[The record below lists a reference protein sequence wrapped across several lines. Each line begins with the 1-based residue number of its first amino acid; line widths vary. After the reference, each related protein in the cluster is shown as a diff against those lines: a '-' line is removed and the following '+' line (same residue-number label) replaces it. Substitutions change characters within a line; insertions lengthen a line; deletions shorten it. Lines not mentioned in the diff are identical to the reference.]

1 MVAINFKAQFA
12 DAVASGEKRQTIRKR
27 GKQTPCP
34 GNVLQLYTGQRTRS
48 CRLLKE
54 VICWSV
60 QDLQI
65 TIDEVDG
72 IVRITLDGEQL
83 PFTEGGA
90 IALADG
96 FDSLASM
103 RDFFK
108 DLYGLPFEG
117 VLIRW

>member
-27 GKQTPCP
+27 GKQTPQP
-34 GNVLQLYTGQRTRS
+34 GQMLQLYTGMRTKS
-48 CRLLKE
+48 CMWLRETPCLTVQE
-54 VICWSV
+54 VV
-60 QDLQI
+60 I
-65 TIDEVDG
+65 TDNSLINELVL
-72 IVRITLDGEQL
+72 TLDGERL
-83 PFTEGGA
+83 LFTEARA

>member
-12 DAVASGEKRQTIRKR
+12 DAVASGKKRQTIRKR
-27 GKQTPCP
+27 SKKTPSPGQT
-34 GNVLQLYTGQRTRS
+34 LQLYTGQRTKS
-48 CRLLKE
+48 SRLLKE
-54 VICWSV
+54 MTCLTV
-60 QDLQI
+60 QDVVI
-65 TIDEVDG
+65 TDDSLIDELVL
-72 IVRITLDGEQL
+72 TLDGKRSL
-83 PFTEGGA
+83 FTEARA

>member
-1 MVAINFKAQFA
+1 MVAVNFRTQFA
-12 DAVASGEKRQTIRKR
+12 LMVANGDKCQTIRRRSK
-27 GKQTPCP
+27 KTPRP
-34 GNVLQLYTGQRTRS
+34 GQMLQLYTGQRTKL

-54 VICWSV
+54 APCLSV
-60 QDLQI
+60 RTVVMDDLNNI
-65 TIDEVDG
+65 NELVL
-72 IVRITLDGEQL
+72 TLDGERSL
-83 PFTEGGA
+83 FTESRQ
-90 IALADG
+90 IALLDG